1 MTNSVQTFRLSGY
14 YDKIH
19 CPYCAKKLTH
29 SLMDAWEGDTS
40 FCRHILYVQTL
51 DSIEYLSKEAI
62 NQLEVKGFNIKIL
75 KELITTERGVDLFL
89 NDILDYPN
97 TLEIEVDSGVPFG
110 NFLYIGISP
119 FLNER
124 KRKEVSYGSI

>member
-1 MTNSVQTFRLSGY
+1 MTNPIQTFHLSGY
-14 YDKIH
+14 YEKIH
-19 CPYCAKKLTH
+19 CPYCAKKLTP
-29 SLMDAWEGDTS
+29 SLKDTWQGDTS
-40 FCRHILYVQTL
+40 FCRHVLYVQTL
-51 DSIEYLSKEAI
+51 DSIEYLSKEAV
-62 NQLEVKGFNIKIL
+62 NQLETKGFNIEIL
-75 KELITTERGVDLFL
+75 KDLIFTEKGVDLFL

-124 KRKEVSYGSI
+124 KRKEVSYG

>member
-1 MTNSVQTFRLSGY
+1 MTNPIHTFHLTGY

-19 CPYCAKKLTH
+19 CPYCAKKLTPN
-29 SLMDAWEGDTS
+29 LMNAWQGDTS
-40 FCRHILYVQTL
+40 FCRHVLYVQTL
-51 DSIEYLSKEAI
+51 DSIEYLSKEAV
-62 NQLEVKGFNIKIL
+62 NQLETKGFNIEIL
-75 KELITTERGVDLFL
+75 KDLVFTEKGVDLFL

-124 KRKEVSYGSI
+124 KRKEASYG

>member
-1 MTNSVQTFRLSGY
+1 MTNPIQTFHLSGY

-19 CPYCAKKLTH
+19 CPYCAKKLTP
-29 SLMDAWEGDTS
+29 SLIDAWEDNTS
-40 FCRHILYVQTL
+40 FCRHVLYVQTL
-51 DSIEYLSKEAI
+51 DSIEYLSKEASSQI
-62 NQLEVKGFNIKIL
+62 EAKGFDIKIL
-75 KELITTERGVDLFL
+75 KELIFNEKGNELFL

-124 KRKEVSYGSI
+124 KRKEASNG